1 MRVCPWSAV
10 AVARDPRRPRG
21 RCVASPCVR
30 YATPPRTSGLRE
42 HDESRERDGEPRVA
56 RNDPIALP
64 SLRSR
69 ARGALYSI
77 RYAYFGWRVSSRTL
91 MINARRNGP
100 GDGPARS
107 RFDSVSRRRVRVL
120 GAARPRGWPPPRADP
135 RRACAC
141 ALANRT
147 RSRSYF
153 IACRGRGAGGVT

>member
-107 RFDSVSRRRVRVL
+107 RFDSVSRRRVRASRRRQAPGV
-120 GAARPRGWPPPRADP
+120 ATPARGPSARLRVRSGEPDPIPFILHSLPRAAP
-135 RRACAC
+135 AA
-141 ALANRT
+141 
-147 RSRSYF
+147 
-153 IACRGRGAGGVT
+153 

>member
-77 RYAYFGWRVSSRTL
+77 RYAYFGWRASSRTL

-107 RFDSVSRRRVRVL
+107 RFDSVSRRRVRASRRRQAPGV
-120 GAARPRGWPPPRADP
+120 ATPARGPSARLRVRSGEPDPIPFILHSLPRAAP
-135 RRACAC
+135 AA
-141 ALANRT
+141 
-147 RSRSYF
+147 
-153 IACRGRGAGGVT
+153 